1 MKRNVW
7 RFVRRVYGMIL
18 SHRNVQ
24 NHVQKDI
31 KKLKNLKDA
40 LNVTLI
46 VKVVLE
52 ITRINVWSVMR
63 MLFS

>member
-18 SHRNVQ
+18 SHINVQ

-31 KKLKNLKDA
+31 KKLKNLKDV